1 MNTAILSQVGQS
13 AGISFAVPI
22 NAIQRIL
29 KPLIEHGRVIRA
41 DLGITRIYATGQG
54 LLVLSLAEGGPAEQ
68 AGIRPI
74 QVKVFRYGS
83 TLVQRPDPDSGD
95 LIVAIDHKRVHNVD
109 ELLTEVEKHSPGET
123 VRVTVVRDGQPQ
135 DIPVRLGRS

>member
-1 MNTAILSQVGQS
+1 GQS

-41 DLGITRIYATGQG
+41 DLGVTRVYTTGQG
-54 LLVLSLAEGGPAEQ
+54 LLVLEVAERGPADR

-74 QVKVFRYGS
+74 QVKILRYGGA
-83 TLVQRPDPDSGD
+83 LVRRLDPDSAD
-95 LIVAIDHKRVHNVD
+95 LIVAIDHKRVRN
-109 ELLTEVEKHSPGET
+109 
-123 VRVTVVRDGQPQ
+123 
-135 DIPVRLGRS
+135 